1 MANKLYTDTEIK
13 GKLEV
18 EGEVTFTGA
27 ASNGKII
34 HSTYPN
40 AARIRV
46 QNADQS
52 TSAQLHETG
61 IYISGN
67 GASHHIDDSQ
77 VYYWFGENDWQGK
90 WRSSI
95 VGIQSGNINI
105 YTTGGINIYGSEN
118 LNITGLQGG
127 LTVFS
132 VAPDSY
138 CRLWDRQDKFQVCTT
153 GFSGFYSNLS
163 TSTLTANRRH
173 ELPDENGILAT
184 REWVLEKIN
193 ELLNMQSI

>member
-27 ASNGKII
+27 AGNGKIT

-46 QNADQS
+46 QNSNQS
-52 TSAQLHETG
+52 SSTQVHEKG
-61 IYISGN
+61 ITISGN
-67 GASHHIDDSQ
+67 GALHYIDDSQ
-77 VYYWFGENDWQGK
+77 VYLWLQKQDWQGK
-90 WRSSI
+90 WQSATFSFQSS
-95 VGIQSGNINI
+95 NI
-105 YTTGGINIYGSEN
+105 YIGTTGGIQITGNEN
-118 LNITGLQGG
+118 LNITGSQGG
-127 LTVFS
+127 LTVYS
-132 VAPDSY
+132 VEPDNY
-138 CRLWDRQDKFQVCTT
+138 NRLWDSKDKFQITTT

-173 ELPDENGILAT
+173 ELPDEDGTIAT